1 MLISRSTC
9 APRLESSCSSNTLMK
24 EDSGY
29 RMESSDFCRLGSIK
43 YLEFFPSFFFLF
55 FFIFSSTFEN
65 SRTGPLYGNVPRA
78 QAKGKALLSCCSKQ
92 FLARKN
98 LAAPHFPLP
107 AIPSLSSPLLRF
119 FLSLS
124 FEFSP
129 SSMRFTILPSPL
141 LMGRRQ
147 DFSTRE
153 KEKIVRIHHEIREEH

>member
-1 MLISRSTC
+1 MC
-9 APRLESSCSSNTLMK
+9 AEIRIELFEQYLNERRFWFESIV
-24 EDSGY
+24 
-29 RMESSDFCRLGSIK
+29 MESSDFCRLGSIK

-119 FLSLS
+119 SLSLS
-124 FEFSP
+124 LSNFPHPRCASP
-129 SSMRFTILPSPL
+129 SFPPPS
-141 LMGRRQ
+141 
-147 DFSTRE
+147 
-153 KEKIVRIHHEIREEH
+153 

>member
-1 MLISRSTC
+1 
-9 APRLESSCSSNTLMK
+9 
-24 EDSGY
+24 
-29 RMESSDFCRLGSIK
+29 MESSDFCRLGSIK
-43 YLEFFPSFFFLF
+43 YLEFFLLSSSFFF

>member
-29 RMESSDFCRLGSIK
+29 RMESSDFYRLGSIK

-119 FLSLS
+119 SLSLF